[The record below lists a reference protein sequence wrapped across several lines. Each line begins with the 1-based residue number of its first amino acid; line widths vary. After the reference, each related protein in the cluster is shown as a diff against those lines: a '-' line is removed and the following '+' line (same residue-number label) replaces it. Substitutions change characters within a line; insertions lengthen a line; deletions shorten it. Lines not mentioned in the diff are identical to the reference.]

1 MIFAE
6 NNRAAYKCNA
16 FQPFTVSF
24 KAAQCFTGCTDTDAD
39 KALRLLM
46 PHCPQTIPGSLLDP
60 NFSSVWFRL

>member
-24 KAAQCFTGCTDTDAD
+24 KAMQFFAACKD
-39 KALRLLM
+39 
-46 PHCPQTIPGSLLDP
+46 IPSIK
-60 NFSSVWFRL
+60 R